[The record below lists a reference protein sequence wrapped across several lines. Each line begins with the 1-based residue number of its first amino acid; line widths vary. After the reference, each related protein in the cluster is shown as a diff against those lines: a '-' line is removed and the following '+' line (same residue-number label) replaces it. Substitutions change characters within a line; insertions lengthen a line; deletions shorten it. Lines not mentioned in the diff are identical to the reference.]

1 MNNLESQNSLSMID
15 KKNWEDF
22 SNNGFLWFVNS
33 MLHIF
38 GWAIVYERNEKKEII
53 QVYPARVKFRGFSEN
68 TNTIGYQKISKYLVD
83 NSEDLLRESM
93 T

>member
-1 MNNLESQNSLSMID
+1 MVD
-15 KKNWEDF
+15 KKSWEDF

-38 GWAIVYERNEKKEII
+38 GWAIVYERNENREII
-53 QVYPARVKFRGFSEN
+53 QVYPARVRFRGFSEN
-68 TNTIGYQKISKYLVD
+68 TNTMGYQKISRYLVD

-93 T
+93 TETK

>member
-1 MNNLESQNSLSMID
+1 MNNLESQNSLCMID
-15 KKNWEDF
+15 EKNWEDF

-38 GWAIVYERNEKKEII
+38 GWAIVYERNENREII
-53 QVYPARVKFRGFSEN
+53 RVYPARVRFRGFSEN
-68 TNTIGYQKISKYLVD
+68 TNTMGYQKISKYLVD
-83 NSEDLLRESM
+83 NSEDLLQESM

>member
-1 MNNLESQNSLSMID
+1 MVD

-38 GWAIVYERNEKKEII
+38 GWAIVYERNENREIT
-53 QVYPARVKFRGFSEN
+53 QVYPARVRFRGFSEN
-68 TNTIGYQKISKYLVD
+68 TNTMGYQKLSKYLVD
-83 NSEDLLRESM
+83 NSEDLLQESM